1 MLFDLR
7 GRGRR
12 RTVQVIY
19 ASLALLMGGGL
30 VLFGIGG
37 ATSGGLFDAIG
48 GGSGGS
54 GDPNSAYKKRI
65 ERAETASRTRP
76 SDPAPWAELAR
87 AHVQAAGTKT
97 DANGTPTA
105 DGRQELVL
113 ATRSWERYSKL
124 KPTGGDATLAPQMV
138 RAYTALG
145 QFSKAV
151 DVQELVLAD
160 QGAST
165 GQYSTYAQLA
175 YAAGQTRK
183 ADLAAAKAVSLAP
196 KDQREQ
202 VKAALA
208 EVKKDPTGSGS
219 SGAATG

>member
-12 RTVQVIY
+12 RTVQIIY

-37 ATSGGLFDAIG
+37 ATSGGLVDAINGGG
-48 GGSGGS
+48 GGSGN
-54 GDPNSAYKKRI
+54 PNDAYKKRI
-65 ERAETASRTRP
+65 VRATKASKARP
-76 SDPAPWAELAR
+76 TDPAPWAELAR

-97 DANGTPTA
+97 DASGAPTA
-105 DGRQELVL
+105 EGRQEYAL
-113 ATRSWERYSKL
+113 ATRSWERYAKL
-124 KPTGGDATLAPQMV
+124 KPEGRDTTLAPQIV
-138 RAYTALG
+138 RAYIAQR
-145 QFSKAV
+145 QFAKAV
-151 DVQELVLAD
+151 DVQELVIAG

-175 YAAGQTRK
+175 YAAGQARK
-183 ADLAAAKAVSLAP
+183 GDLAAAKAISLAP
-196 KDQREQ
+196 KDQRAQ

-208 EVKKDPTGSGS
+208 EVKKDPTGTGQQT
-219 SGAATG
+219 GAAG